1 VSAVSALAF
10 DALIAASDLPRREA
24 RALLAHAAE
33 RSREWLIAHGD
44 EPAPSA
50 VAQRFAALAAR
61 RREGEPLAYL
71 LGVREFRGLRFAVD
85 ASVLIPRPETEGLV
99 AEALARAAHGGRVV
113 DLGTGSGAIAIAI
126 AIARP
131 DLRVIATDRSAAALA
146 TARHNAQTLLPR
158 GASAIDW
165 RAGAWW
171 SALVPGE
178 RVALAIANPPYLAA
192 DDPHLA
198 SDLRFEPREA
208 LVADPDG
215 MTDLRTIAAGA
226 AAHLET
232 GGWLLLEHGWT
243 QGQAVRALL
252 QAAGLCKVVT
262 LPDDQGKDRISLGQ
276 RENHACPGSRDAGY
290 FLP

>member
-1 VSAVSALAF
+1 VSALAF
-10 DALIAASDLPRREA
+10 DALIDASGLPRREA
-24 RALLAHAAE
+24 RALLAHAADC
-33 RSREWLIAHGD
+33 SREWLIAHGD

-50 VAQRFAALAAR
+50 VAQRFAAIAAR
-61 RREGEPLAYL
+61 RREGVPLAYL

-99 AEALARAAHGGRVV
+99 AEALARAPHGARVV
-113 DLGTGSGAIAIAI
+113 DLGTGSGAIAIAL
-126 AIARP
+126 AFARP
-131 DLRVIATDRSAAALA
+131 DLRMIATDRSGAALA
-146 TARHNAQTLLPR
+146 TARRNAQTLLPR

-165 RAGAWW
+165 RTGLWW
-171 SALVPGE
+171 NALATDE

-208 LVADPDG
+208 LVADADG
-215 MTDLRTIAAGA
+215 LADLRTIAAGA
-226 AAHLET
+226 ATHLEA

-243 QGQAVRALL
+243 QGPAVRALL

-262 LPDDQGKDRISLGQ
+262 LPDDQGKDRISLGR
-276 RENHACPGSRDAGY
+276 REDQGRPGSRDARC